1 MTPFT
6 NRNLIHIDQQMERS
20 KIISSLFVVV
30 FCIVVSFSA
39 QAQTMKPQWIHR
51 LPSASPN
58 NNSYTFIRIEADA
71 NNLDMGRSKCFQ
83 LLALDQSLLN
93 TLTISYNSKDFIS
106 STTNINDGNFTENLE
121 QKTFEVITT
130 EGKPIKVKAH
140 VVDEYFLP
148 QQQSMTTLYQVAL
161 TPNAIFDKY
170 RLTDSYASDP
180 ATWGLSLIPG
190 AAQMHKGSYLKGGII
205 IGGTAAIAAGTII
218 CESLRNKN
226 IVKIN
231 QSHSADVRK
240 YYNDKANNCVT
251 ARNVC
256 LGTLAALY
264 IYNIVDAFVA
274 PGARRIIVHPTAT
287 MDGQL
292 GVGASYNF

>member
-1 MTPFT
+1 M
-6 NRNLIHIDQQMERS
+6 RHIGQQMVQS
-20 KIISSLFVVV
+20 KYFSSLFVVV
-30 FCIVVSFSA
+30 FTIVVSLSA
-39 QAQTMKPQWIHR
+39 QAQTMKPQWMHR

-83 LLALDQSLLN
+83 LLSLDQSLLN

-148 QQQSMTTLYQVAL
+148 QQQSITTLYQVAL

-190 AAQMHKGSYLKGGII
+190 AAQMHKGSYLKGGLIM
-205 IGGTAAIAAGTII
+205 GGSVALAAGATL
-218 CESLRNKN
+218 CSLTRQDYLAKMANT
-226 IVKIN
+226 
-231 QSHSADVRK
+231 HSAATKQQYVTK
-240 YYNDKANNCVT
+240 SNNLNTGMWTCVG
-251 ARNVC
+251 C
-256 LGTLAALY
+256 LAALY
-264 IYNIVDAFVA
+264 VYNIVDAFVA
-274 PGARRIIVHPTAT
+274 PGARRIIVTPAVSTE
-287 MDGQL
+287 GQY
-292 GVGASYNF
+292 GASVTYNF

>member
-1 MTPFT
+1 MAQ
-6 NRNLIHIDQQMERS
+6 NKLLRILVILA
-20 KIISSLFVVV
+20 ISS
-30 FCIVVSFSA
+30 VSLPAS
-39 QAQTMKPQWIHR
+39 AQTMKPQWMHR
-51 LPSASPN
+51 TPNPSPT
-58 NNSYTFIRIEADA
+58 NSTYTFIRISADA

-106 STTNINDGNFTENLE
+106 SSTNNNNGDFTENLE

-130 EGKPIKVKAH
+130 EGKPIQVKAK
-140 VVDEYFLP
+140 VVDECFLP

-161 TPNAIFDKY
+161 TPNAIFDNY
-170 RLTDSYASDP
+170 TLTTSYASDP
-180 ATWGLSLIPG
+180 ATWGLCLIPG
-190 AAQMHKGSYLKGGII
+190 GAQMHKGSYLKGGII
-205 IGGTAAIAAGTII
+205 IGGTAAIAAGAIV
-218 CESLRNKN
+218 CNSLRDKN

-274 PGARRIIVHPTAT
+274 PGARRIIVRPTAT